1 MNGNNAADSNLCEIY
16 DGSSWSETGDLN
28 TGRYNIAG
36 FGHTSTAAIVAGGQT
51 EPPSVIRAFTE
62 QWDGVTWTE
71 VADMPTALRIRSGIG
86 TSVAGLA
93 AGGLPGSVTNTDE
106 WTQAQNIKVIAD

>member
-1 MNGNNAADSNLCEIY
+1 
-16 DGSSWSETGDLN
+16 
-28 TGRYNIAG
+28 
-36 FGHTSTAAIVAGGQT
+36 
-51 EPPSVIRAFTE
+51 
-62 QWDGVTWTE
+62 
-71 VADMPTALRIRSGIG
+71 MPTALRIRSGIG